1 MGELTAG
8 PAGPRRRK
16 RGTAIVI
23 VGLILLVAGTVA
35 LFWNEWRSASS
46 TATLMAGERGLV
58 SVGPDRVPGDIGDRL
73 VHVAGP
79 ARPGGVVQDPV
90 FAIAQSAL
98 RLDRIVEMYQWRE
111 HSEGSGDNRTT
122 RYEQVWAEGRIASE
136 RFRERV
142 GRSNPPAP
150 PFASERFQP
159 AEVALGAL
167 GVAPELIDLLPAEA
181 AVVLPQGQELF
192 VGGMALRSDGRAF
205 LSGLASRPAIGDVR
219 VRFRVVPPG
228 EISVLAG
235 LDGSVLRP
243 WTAPNGGRIAMV
255 MPGVVSASDMLGA
268 AYRANALRTWG
279 FRAAGTLGAF
289 VGLSLLL
296 HGLRRRHPDLTLLGA
311 KVSAATVMTL
321 AIAWSLLVVAIAWA
335 IFRPLLSLGLVMAS
349 AVLFALIRAL
359 RARRAEPAGRSAA
372 SD

>member
-1 MGELTAG
+1 MGALMDG

-16 RGTAIVI
+16 RGMAIVI
-23 VGLILLVAGTVA
+23 VGLILLVAATVG
-35 LFWNEWRSASS
+35 LFWNEWQSASS
-46 TATLMAGERGLV
+46 IASLMAGERGLATV
-58 SVGPDRVPGDIGDRL
+58 APDRVPGDIGDRL
-73 VHVAGP
+73 VHAAGP
-79 ARPGGVVQDPV
+79 ARPGGVVEDPL
-90 FAIAQSAL
+90 FAVGQNAL

-142 GRSNPPAP
+142 GRSNPSAP

-159 AEVALGAL
+159 AEVTLGAF

-181 AVVLPQGQELF
+181 AVMLPQGRELF

-219 VRFRVVPPG
+219 VRFHVVPPG

-235 LDGSVLRP
+235 LDGSVLGP

-255 MPGVVSASDMLGA
+255 MPGVVSARDMLGA

-279 FRAAGTLGAF
+279 LRAAGTLGAF

-296 HGLRRRHPDLTLLGA
+296 HGLRRRRPDLALLGA
-311 KVSAATVMTL
+311 KISAATVMTL

-335 IFRPLLSLGLVMAS
+335 IFRPLVSLGLVMAS
-349 AVLFALIRAL
+349 AVLFALIRTL
-359 RARRAEPAGRSAA
+359 RVRRAEPAERSATG
-372 SD
+372 D